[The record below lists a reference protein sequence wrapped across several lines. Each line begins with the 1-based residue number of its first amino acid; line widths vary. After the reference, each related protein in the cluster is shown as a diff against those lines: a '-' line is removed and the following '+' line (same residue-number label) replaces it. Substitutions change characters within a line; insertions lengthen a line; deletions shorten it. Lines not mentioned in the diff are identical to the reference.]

1 MTSWGTGE
9 HRVRRHLLQGCRAQ
23 GLRCALPS
31 CRTVQGSLESWAG
44 QGRVGLGPPHGQV
57 TAPSLQEEGGT
68 ALVLPLTVL
77 AGFSEMKRSFR
88 SL

>member
-1 MTSWGTGE
+1 MPSPPAA
-9 HRVRRHLLQGCRAQ
+9 LFRA
-23 GLRCALPS
+23 A
-31 CRTVQGSLESWAG
+31 WKAG
-44 QGRVGLGPPHGQV
+44 QGRAGQDWATPHGQV